1 MTVNDKINFLLD
13 ALEDGETNFQFDEN
27 KFGQRK
33 INRTLNRIKNIYAK
47 SNDAVRKEMEENEST
62 TWQRMIRVLSHEILN
77 TVAPIASLSQTLKN
91 VQGAELNIGLD
102 TISAS
107 AEGLIK
113 FVNSY
118 HSLTHSAQPIRKSF
132 YVKDMAAKV
141 IELTKFYGIPV
152 NFQERS
158 DDVLLYADEEQI
170 SQIMLNLVK
179 NAVEADATRI
189 NIYTQIDPQDNV
201 IIHVSNNGKPI
212 SNANQ
217 DAIFDPFFTTKPSG
231 SGIGLSLSRQ
241 IMRRHGGSLTL
252 TSSDN
257 YATIFTLTFP

>member
-1 MTVNDKINFLLD
+1 
-13 ALEDGETNFQFDEN
+13 
-27 KFGQRK
+27 
-33 INRTLNRIKNIYAK
+33 
-47 SNDAVRKEMEENEST
+47 
-62 TWQRMIRVLSHEILN
+62 
-77 TVAPIASLSQTLKN
+77 
-91 VQGAELNIGLD
+91 
-102 TISAS
+102 
-107 AEGLIK
+107 
-113 FVNSY
+113 
-118 HSLTHSAQPIRKSF
+118 
-132 YVKDMAAKV
+132 MAAKV